1 MKNSPISRRKAM
13 CGLGALAG
21 AAFLPHISLPAKA
34 KARAK
39 KADNFVYCLNMST
52 IRGQKVGFVKELEIA
67 AEAGYDAVEIWM
79 PPLQEYVKNGGS
91 LSDLKKRIDDLGITV
106 EDAIGFAQWIV
117 DDEGTRKQAIE
128 QLKQEMDM
136 LAQLGC
142 PRVAAPPAGATNE
155 PGLNLLKAAARYH
168 AILELGEQSGVM
180 PQLEV
185 WGFSQNLHL
194 LGQVLFVAA
203 ESGHPKARI
212 LPDVYHIFKGG
223 SDFNGLKLIS
233 GPTIEIFHMNDYP
246 ASPARTEMNDSH
258 RVYPGDGIAPLS
270 QILGDL
276 HKAGG
281 RKILSLELFN
291 PGYWEQDALTVAK
304 TGLQKMK
311 DAVAKV
317 VF

>member
-1 MKNSPISRRKAM
+1 MKKIPINRRKA
-13 CGLGALAG
+13 LGSISALAG
-21 AAFLPHISLPAKA
+21 AATLPQISFGRTAPAPL
-34 KARAK
+34 K
-39 KADNFVYCLNMST
+39 KTDDFIYCLNMST
-52 IRGQKVGFVKELEIA
+52 IRGQKQGFVKELELA
-67 AEAGYDAVEIWM
+67 AEAGYDAVEIWI
-79 PPLQEYVKNGGS
+79 PPLQEYVKGGGS

-117 DDEGTRKQAIE
+117 DDEATRKQALE

-142 PRVAAPPAGATNE
+142 PRIAAPPAGATNE
-155 PGLNLLKAAARYH
+155 SGLDLRKAAERYNT
-168 AILELGEQSGVM
+168 ILELGEQTGVM

-194 LGQVLFVAA
+194 VGEVLFVAA

-223 SDFNGLKLIS
+223 SDFNALKLIS
-233 GPTIEIFHMNDYP
+233 GPTIEVFHMNDYP
-246 ASPARTEMNDSH
+246 ASPAREQMADSD
-258 RVYPGDGIAPLS
+258 RVYPGDGIAPLP

-276 HKAGG
+276 KNAGG
-281 RKILSLELFN
+281 TKILSLELFN
-291 PGYWEQDALTVAK
+291 KSYWEQDALTVAK

-311 DAVAKV
+311 DAVAMV
-317 VF
+317 N